1 MCPDALGTHF
11 CDRAP
16 GLLGDNCE
24 LNFDE
29 RAVSHISMEIC
40 VWMEET
46 ATTVTAW
53 GVDSQGHI
61 VRL

>member
-1 MCPDALGTHF
+1 MCQDALGAHF
-11 CDRAP
+11 CDCSPR
-16 GLLGDNCE
+16 LLGDHCE

-29 RAVSHISMEIC
+29 RASQPHLQGIC